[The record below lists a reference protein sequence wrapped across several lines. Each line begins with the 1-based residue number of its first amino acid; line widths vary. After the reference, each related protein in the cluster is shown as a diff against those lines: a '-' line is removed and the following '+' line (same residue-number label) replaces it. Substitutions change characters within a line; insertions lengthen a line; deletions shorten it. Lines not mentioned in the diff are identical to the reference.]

1 MGISAIALDGARQPA
16 GAFEND
22 KAEDASLIVELS
34 SIFRTGIKR
43 PRTASLASEK
53 QEAVAS
59 ASGRPGS
66 NRPKLYSHPESTDP
80 DPAPAYPVSIK
91 QRVVKASSEP
101 VKKTEDKDEVSL
113 QVGDL
118 EKTVSAVEE
127 DYKLISIL
135 FEDSAERSKLSTWK
149 LQRPKT
155 TRQSNS
161 DSVNCSIY
169 LMAHALLLAAGRAD
183 TKNRIQEG
191 VPDRIDCFLLRR
203 AFAAL
208 LTSASN
214 FKSHLPSD

>member
-101 VKKTEDKDEVSL
+101 VKKTEDKDEGNL
-113 QVGDL
+113 Q
-118 EKTVSAVEE
+118 KYFQQAVNRFWSPRLLDDEQIGTTQSNE
-127 DYKLISIL
+127 QLMDPVVNLVTTFALAYV
-135 FEDSAERSKLSTWK
+135 ERSITLGSTNLAWNA
-149 LQRPKT
+149 
-155 TRQSNS
+155 QSPCRS
-161 DSVNCSIY
+161 E
-169 LMAHALLLAAGRAD
+169 
-183 TKNRIQEG
+183 T
-191 VPDRIDCFLLRR
+191 
-203 AFAAL
+203 
-208 LTSASN
+208 
-214 FKSHLPSD
+214 